1 MAAILWASRDNLPD
15 PGQESTAALWTEE
28 SLCLSPE
35 VSVGSPLP
43 HSGGGAPWDGV
54 SARIKAVVS
63 GKRDRWVLSHGV
75 ETLGL
80 EGVRTQLP
88 ELYLL

>member
-15 PGQESTAALWTEE
+15 PGQEGTAALWTEE

-63 GKRDRWVLSHGV
+63 GKR
-75 ETLGL
+75 ETGGFLAIVWDAGLGGR
-80 EGVRTQLP
+80 EGTAA
-88 ELYLL
+88 